1 MENRLTV
8 GNVLHKY
15 TTVFIMLFGMSYI
28 PLDGTAG
35 FGIVKLV
42 LMGGMIALSLVYC
55 FRVTKALIWGLVYL
69 LYQYLTAS
77 FHPETWR
84 WSTLLFSTSFVLTYV
99 AFYNMVYVAKVF
111 SLDFFIK
118 ICRWV
123 IMTYFVVCIVQQC
136 FVLVGFSYFPLVN
149 LWKVLGRG
157 IGCNSLSMEPSTFAR
172 TMLVWY
178 YAYVKCQEY
187 KRGVG
192 PYSVR
197 ELFYGEHKK
206 ITLCFLW
213 MMCSMGSGTAFVCL
227 IAFSLYFV
235 RKSNFYFVVPLLI
248 LLYIGLNMLEFEQL
262 NRATSVINATT
273 TMDQA
278 TVEATDGS
286 AASRISPL
294 LNSFHADFSK
304 LETWFGK
311 GIDYAVNHNLILT
324 QKATLFDD
332 YGFLFYILTLCL
344 NFSCGY
350 RFWSLATLFMFMGIG
365 GTSGGNIHYLW
376 ELMMVMTCVR
386 YFYETRFSQLVQ
398 PV

>member
-8 GNVLHKY
+8 NNVLHKY
-15 TTVFIMLFGMSYI
+15 MVVFIILFGISYI
-28 PLDGTAG
+28 PIEGTAG
-35 FGIVKLV
+35 FGVIKLALMVGVIV
-42 LMGGMIALSLVYC
+42 LSLIYY
-55 FRVTKALIWGLVYL
+55 FRVTKALVWGGIYL
-69 LYQYLTAS
+69 LYQFLVAS

-84 WSTLLFSTSFVLTYV
+84 WSTLLFSVSFVFTYV
-99 AFYNMVYVAKVF
+99 AFYNMIYVAKVF
-111 SLDFFIK
+111 NLDSFIK
-118 ICRWV
+118 VSRWM
-123 IMTYFVVCIVQQC
+123 IMTFFVVCIVQQ
-136 FVLVGFSYFPLVN
+136 FFLLAGFTNFPLVN

-157 IGCNSLSMEPSTFAR
+157 IGCNALSTEPSTFAR

-178 YAYVKCQEY
+178 YAYIKSQEY
-187 KRGVG
+187 KRGG
-192 PYSVR
+192 NPFSVR

-213 MMCSMGSGTAFVCL
+213 MMCTMGSGTAFVCL

-235 RKSNFYFVVPLLI
+235 RKNNFYFVVPFLI

-278 TVEATDGS
+278 TVEAADGS

-332 YGFLFYILTLCL
+332 YGFLFYILTLCF

-376 ELMMVMTCVR
+376 YLMMIMTCVR
-386 YFYETRFSQLVQ
+386 YFYENRFAYLV
-398 PV
+398 